1 MVTLVNK
8 QRAIFNP
15 EQAAAF
21 NAILESITNNQDH
34 LFFIHAAGG
43 YGKIFLCNT
52 IAAEVRRSKQ
62 VVLCM
67 ASSGIAAFLL
77 DEGRT
82 SYLHFKI
89 PIPIHEDSVA
99 KLKHNSLH
107 VSGHLTD

>member
-1 MVTLVNK
+1 VNR
-8 QRAIFNP
+8 QRAIFNS

-21 NAILESITNNQDH
+21 YAILESITNNQDH
-34 LFFIHAAGG
+34 IFFIHAAGG

-52 IAAEVRRSKQ
+52 ITAEVRKREQ

-67 ASSGIAAFLL
+67 ASSGITAFLL

-82 SYLHFKI
+82 LYLHFKI

-107 VSGHLTD
+107 VSGHSTD